1 MGPRTM
7 NEIVNVCL
15 IGAGRAGMIHA
26 NNFKSR
32 VPNAKI
38 IAVVDPFE
46 EACVKACEELEINRY
61 YTDYH
66 EMLRHDDIHAVI
78 VVSPTKFHRDIV
90 VDCANAGKHILCEK
104 PMAMTVEECEAM
116 NAAARKNHVKLQVGF
131 MRRFDESFQ
140 KAKAEIQSGAIGEI
154 VHIRSLTRGPSK
166 PREWMYD
173 IEISNGPLAEVNSHD
188 IDCVRW
194 LAESEIDSLYAIAGN
209 YRNKEVAATYPDF
222 YDNVVMTGTFKNG
235 IQFTIEGA
243 QYVGYGYDARVEVLG
258 TKGVVFIGRTDAYH
272 YQVVRE
278 NAGTETP
285 FISSWTTLFRDAYLE
300 EDIQFV
306 RCILEDT
313 VPAVT
318 GEDGKMAVAAVKAG
332 NRSIKE
338 KTIVKL

>member
-1 MGPRTM
+1 
-7 NEIVNVCL
+7 
-15 IGAGRAGMIHA
+15 
-26 NNFKSR
+26 
-32 VPNAKI
+32 
-38 IAVVDPFE
+38 
-46 EACVKACEELEINRY
+46 
-61 YTDYH
+61 
-66 EMLRHDDIHAVI
+66 MLRCGDIHAVI

-116 NAAARKNHVKLQVGF
+116 NEAAQRNHVKLQVGF

-188 IDCVRW
+188 IDCVR
-194 LAESEIDSLYAIAGN
+194 SLYAIAGN
-209 YRNKEVAATYPDF
+209 YRNREVAAAYPDF

-285 FISSWTTLFRDAYLE
+285 FISSWTTLFKDAYLE
-300 EDIQFV
+300 EDVQFI

-313 VPAVT
+313 QPAVT

-338 KTIVKL
+338 KSIVKL